1 MAKARIQFDTVT
13 WQLIADALE
22 NHPDWRLQKTRFS
35 ILEAI
40 DKGDSGIARNYAP
53 NRITPEK
60 VGGSGSSSAVTRPS
74 GEVIYNQWKAGIT
87 PHVDN
92 LDEFCEYL
100 EINNLSTPETSQ
112 LVEDVLMG
120 RFETVTAKLKSG
132 EVRLEDLL

>member
-22 NHPDWRLQKTRFS
+22 NYPDWRLQKTRFS
-35 ILEAI
+35 ILGAI

-53 NRITPEK
+53 NKITPEK
-60 VGGSGSSSAVTRPS
+60 VGGSNTPITRIS

-100 EINNLSTPETSQ
+100 EINNLSTPETNQ